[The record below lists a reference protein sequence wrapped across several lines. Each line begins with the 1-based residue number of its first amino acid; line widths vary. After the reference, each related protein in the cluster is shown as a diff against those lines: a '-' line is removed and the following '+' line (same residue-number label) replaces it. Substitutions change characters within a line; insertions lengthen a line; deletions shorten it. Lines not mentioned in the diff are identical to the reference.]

1 MINKDKALGQ
11 TDLELY
17 KNINDNHNDD
27 KHYLMSTNNIIQL
40 INNLKNTPV
49 EFQKTF
55 LENIEN
61 ILA

>member
-17 KNINDNHNDD
+17 KNINDN
-27 KHYLMSTNNIIQL
+27 HYLMSTNNIIQL

-55 LENIEN
+55 LENIEK